1 MKIMRN
7 YLICCLTALG
17 LAFGL
22 LACREDF
29 LETED
34 PNSLTSD
41 NFPTTVAHLD
51 LMLNGVYANR
61 HAFGLYGH
69 NMFGKNT
76 NSFDHTQDQS
86 WVGFQFW
93 NEMNQNNTRP
103 DNEFMTETWRDAW
116 RGVQRANTLLV
127 SIEEFRRQF
136 ARPENETRLREIEG
150 QTRYLRAWFYYY
162 LAGFWNEDMLLG
174 TTGGDKLGMPLVTT
188 VASTL
193 TETRTERATV
203 RQTWDFI
210 IADLRRADELLANK
224 VWTGN
229 DRHRISTWAVKG
241 FLGKVYTFIQDYTN
255 ARTNLEAVINNSG
268 KTLVPFTVYRNMFNG
283 ENEYNVESVDEINMN
298 IDRNTWG
305 AWGDRSAGS
314 SVGMVQAPSFM
325 GDNGQPTGSGWSNVF
340 PHDKTLERYGFR
352 EPIINYINNP
362 RFDANRPVSLD
373 NLRQIPDP
381 AYIQRSLTIRNQQLA
396 DPRLWIGT
404 QQPFV
409 DSILVGGRRRP
420 ITQFTAVP
428 GNAFHA
434 WSFGKFVNKVGTE
447 GDVNQNNGSN
457 FYWLRM
463 ADVFLLYAE
472 VLIQT
477 GNPTQGLEFINRVK
491 RRAYGFPPNAP
502 SPVDYRSLTDRT
514 MASDPVLGNN
524 PLRYERWAELYGEG
538 QWWFDVRRWKIGP
551 QEAAYYQSVR
561 SGPIQFDPTDYAQ
574 PIPQQEAEA
583 NALIRQN
590 PGY

>member
-1 MKIMRN
+1 MKR
-7 YLICCLTALG
+7 YLFSLMTAIG
-17 LAFGL
+17 IVVGL
-22 LACREDF
+22 LACKEEF
-29 LETED
+29 LVTKD
-34 PNSLTSD
+34 PNSLTSG
-41 NFPTTVAHLD
+41 NFPTTLAHLD

-76 NSFDHTQDQS
+76 NCFDHTQDQS

-116 RGVQRANTLLV
+116 RGVQRANTLLAGLE
-127 SIEEFRRQF
+127 SFRKTN
-136 ARPENETRLREIEG
+136 ARPADEARLREIEG
-150 QTRYLRAWFYYY
+150 QTLYLRAWFYYY

-174 TTGGDKLGMPLVTT
+174 NTGGDKMGVPIITT
-188 VASTL
+188 VSSTL
-193 TETRTERATV
+193 DQTRVQRATV
-203 RQTWDFI
+203 KQTWDFI

-229 DRHRISTWAVKG
+229 DRHRIGTWAVKA
-241 FLGKVYTFIQDYTN
+241 FLGKVYTFIQDWPN

-268 KTLVPFTVYRNMFNG
+268 KSLVPFNIYRNMFNG
-283 ENEYNVESVDEINMN
+283 ENEYNAESIDEINMN

-305 AWGDRSAGS
+305 AWGDRSMGS

-325 GDNGQPTGSGWSNVF
+325 GDNGQPNGSGWSNVF
-340 PHDKTLERYGFR
+340 PHDKTLERYGFK
-352 EPIINYINNP
+352 EPIINYVDNP
-362 RFDANRPVSLD
+362 RFDRNRPTSID
-373 NLRQIPDP
+373 NLPRIPNP

-409 DSILVGGRRRP
+409 DSMIVGGRKRP

-428 GNAFHA
+428 SESFHA

-457 FYWLRM
+457 FYWIRL
-463 ADVFLLYAE
+463 ADVYLLYAE

-477 GNPTQGLEFINRVK
+477 GNPTLGLEYINRVK
-491 RRAYGFPPNAP
+491 RRAYNLPALTP
-502 SPVDYRSLTDRT
+502 SPRDYRSLTDAT
-514 MASDPVLGNN
+514 VASDPVLRNS

-538 QWWFDVRRWKIGP
+538 HWWFDVRRWKIGN
-551 QEAAYYQSVR
+551 QEAAYYQNVR
-561 SGPIQFDPTDYAQ
+561 GGPIQWADTDYAQ
-574 PIPQQEAEA
+574 PIPQQEMEA
-583 NALIRQN
+583 NPLMKQN